1 MGHNERG
8 FSLGEVLVATLILAI
23 GLVGI
28 TTGLQYTTSGVEV
41 GKGETTAAFLAEQ
54 RLEWLKALAL
64 TNWGSATL
72 KAGTTMEGY
81 GSIADAS
88 LYRRV
93 TTITD
98 SPGGACAAHCKL
110 RMLALIVVVVLVQVT
125 VFYRPVTGRGQLDQE
140 RRLDVITMLVTRS

>member
-1 MGHNERG
+1 MRRPVGHNERG

-28 TTGLQYTTSGVEV
+28 TTGFQYATSGVEV
-41 GKGETTAAFLAEQ
+41 GRGETTAAFLAEQ

-88 LYRRV
+88 IYRRV

-98 SPGGACAAHCKL
+98 SPGGACAAHCK
-110 RMLALIVVVVLVQVT
+110 LVQVT

>member
-1 MGHNERG
+1 MGHDERG
-8 FSLGEVLVATLILAI
+8 FSLGEVLVATLVLAI
-23 GLVGI
+23 GLAGI
-28 TTGLQYTTSGVEV
+28 ATGFQYATSGIEI

-64 TNWGSATL
+64 TNWTSATL
-72 KAGTTMEGY
+72 KAGTTTEGY

-93 TTITD
+93 TTITG
-98 SPGGACAAHCKL
+98 SPGGTCAVNCK
-110 RMLALIVVVVLVQVT
+110 LVQVS

>member
-1 MGHNERG
+1 MRRPVGHNERG

-110 RMLALIVVVVLVQVT
+110 VQVT

>member
-1 MGHNERG
+1 MRRPVGENERG

-28 TTGLQYTTSGVEV
+28 ATGFQYATSGVEI

-64 TNWGSATL
+64 TNWASATL
-72 KAGTTMEGY
+72 KAGTTMEDY

-88 LYRRV
+88 FYRRV

-98 SPGGACAAHCKL
+98 SPGGACAANCK
-110 RMLALIVVVVLVQVT
+110 LVQVT
-125 VFYRPVTGRGQLDQE
+125 VFYRPVTGRGELDQE

>member
-1 MGHNERG
+1 MGHDERG
-8 FSLGEVLVATLILAI
+8 FSLGEVLVATLVLAI
-23 GLVGI
+23 GLAGI
-28 TTGLQYTTSGVEV
+28 ATGFQYATSGIEI

-64 TNWGSATL
+64 TNWTSATL
-72 KAGTTMEGY
+72 KAGTTTEGY

-98 SPGGACAAHCKL
+98 SPGGACAVNCK
-110 RMLALIVVVVLVQVT
+110 LVQVS

-140 RRLDVITMLVTRS
+140 RRLDVITLLVTRS

>member
-1 MGHNERG
+1 R
-8 FSLGEVLVATLILAI
+8 AI
-23 GLVGI
+23 GHVAI
-28 TTGLQYTTSGVEV
+28 APRVQNATSGVEV
-41 GKGETTAAFLAEQ
+41 GKCETPAAILAEQ

-93 TTITD
+93 TMITD

-110 RMLALIVVVVLVQVT
+110 MQVT

>member
-1 MGHNERG
+1 VRNERG
-8 FSLGEVLVATLILAI
+8 FTLGEVLVATLVLAI

-28 TTGLQYTTSGVEV
+28 ATGFQYAISGVEI

-64 TNWGSATL
+64 TNWTSATL
-72 KAGTTMEGY
+72 EAGTTTEAY
-81 GSIADAS
+81 GSIVDAA

-98 SPGGACAAHCKL
+98 SPGGACAASCK
-110 RMLALIVVVVLVQVT
+110 LVQVT
-125 VFYRPVTGRGQLDQE
+125 VFYRPVTSQGQLDQE

>member
-1 MGHNERG
+1 MRDQRG
-8 FSLGEVLVATLILAI
+8 FTLGEVLVAILVLAV
-23 GLVGI
+23 GLVGVV
-28 TTGLQYTTSGVEV
+28 TGFQYATSGVEV

-64 TNWGSATL
+64 ANWKSVTL
-72 KAGTTMEGY
+72 EAGTTTEGY
-81 GSIADAS
+81 GSIADAA

-110 RMLALIVVVVLVQVT
+110 VQVT
-125 VFYRPVTGRGQLDQE
+125 VFYRPVTAQGQLDQE
-140 RRLDVITMLVTRS
+140 RRLDVVTMLVARG

>member
-1 MGHNERG
+1 MRRPVGHNERG

-28 TTGLQYTTSGVEV
+28 TTGLQYATSGVEV

-88 LYRRV
+88 IYRRV

-98 SPGGACAAHCKL
+98 SPGGACAAHCK
-110 RMLALIVVVVLVQVT
+110 LVQVT

>member
-1 MGHNERG
+1 MNLRKKSTREEFERTLAQCTPEDFDGHTEFYR
-8 FSLGEVLVATLILAI
+8 LTP
-23 GLVGI
+23 
-28 TTGLQYTTSGVEV
+28 
-41 GKGETTAAFLAEQ
+41 EQ

-64 TNWGSATL
+64 TNWGSSTL
-72 KAGTTMEGY
+72 KAGTTTEGY
-81 GSIADAS
+81 GAIADAS

-98 SPGGACAAHCKL
+98 SPGGACAAHCK
-110 RMLALIVVVVLVQVT
+110 LVQVT

>member
-1 MGHNERG
+1 MRNERG
-8 FSLGEVLVATLILAI
+8 FTLGEVLVAVLVLSI

-28 TTGLQYTTSGVEV
+28 ATGFQYATSGVET

-54 RLEWLKALAL
+54 RLERLKALAL
-64 TNWGSATL
+64 TNWTSATL
-72 KAGTTMEGY
+72 NAGTTTEGY
-81 GSIADAS
+81 GSIADAA

-93 TTITD
+93 TTIID
-98 SPGGACAAHCKL
+98 SPGGTCTANCK
-110 RMLALIVVVVLVQVT
+110 LVQVT